1 MDYVHSE
8 KVMQT
13 KKGAYC
19 TIIHAICLVLVLI
32 GAMCKAQ
39 LSIKSYLRVMS
50 QTAGVYLRF
59 SIILL
64 SVFAK

>member
-1 MDYVHSE
+1 MSVHSE
-8 KVMQT
+8 RLWKQ

-39 LSIKSYLRVMS
+39 SSIKGYLRVMS

-59 SIILL
+59 SFILL